1 MKEISVQILLFDP
14 QRVAF
19 FVCFCVCYWNIPRYL
34 FQSEMKVQKGKKIF
48 SIYIKILY
56 IFNKINSVF
65 DTTVVWY
72 SVTEKSVQ
80 V

>member
-14 QRVAF
+14 QRVASF
-19 FVCFCVCYWNIPRYL
+19 GCFCVCYWNIPRYL

>member
-1 MKEISVQILLFDP
+1 MYKSCSVWFPEICFFPLFLCMLLKYSQISFST
-14 QRVAF
+14 RNEGAK
-19 FVCFCVCYWNIPRYL
+19 R
-34 FQSEMKVQKGKKIF
+34 KKFF
-48 SIYIKILY
+48 SIDIKIY

-72 SVTEKSVQ
+72 SVTEKNVQ